1 MNKQTYLAKLA
12 QLLAPLPEQERQDA
26 LNYYEEYFDAAGP
39 EAEDAIAAELGDPA
53 DAARK
58 ILEGEGLMLDS
69 AQAAAG
75 ESSANDPAATIVPRS
90 RLVLAAWLGGC
101 LLAAAVLLVLA
112 RRHAMGYGRGSCNAR
127 VLAVFGSIYRL
138 LVRRGLP
145 PDTPSDAP
153 EFAAFLQSCV
163 PTLEPQD
170 AEALL
175 ALAQAAQ
182 FGAGT
187 MTEQDTDKMRKL
199 YQVIKHTGKRKQ
211 SQKSVEKQSQE

>member
-1 MNKQTYLAKLA
+1 MRADLALILFVLTLA
-12 QLLAPLPEQERQDA
+12 GGIALLVLRKKRGGAPL
-26 LNYYEEYFDAAGP
+26 LIGG
-39 EAEDAIAAELGDPA
+39 IVL
-53 DAARK
+53 
-58 ILEGEGLMLDS
+58 LVC
-69 AQAAAG
+69 AAA
-75 ESSANDPAATIVPRS
+75 
-90 RLVLAAWLGGC
+90 LG
-101 LLAAAVLLVLA
+101 LYLAAAVLLVLA

-163 PTLEPQD
+163 PALEPKD

-187 MTEQDTDKMRKL
+187 MTEQDADKMRKF